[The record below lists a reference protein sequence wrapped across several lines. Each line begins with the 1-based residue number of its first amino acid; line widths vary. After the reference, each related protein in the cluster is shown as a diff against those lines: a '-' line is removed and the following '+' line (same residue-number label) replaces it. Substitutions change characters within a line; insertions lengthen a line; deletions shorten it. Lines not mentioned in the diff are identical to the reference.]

1 MSKQANKIDQRL
13 LQIPFACSIITRIFK
28 SHPNVTALRNFQ
40 WVPKAG
46 ETEFWFND
54 GDDLF
59 AVDTYGRSCS
69 LLPSDDDDFPQ
80 RVITERSKE
89 LSKLMCAFE
98 DEEPDLYA
106 TSRTTLN
113 DEFMKNKTLIE
124 SILESLAKNWFEIQK
139 VIGTDFSFHFSN
151 KHPIV
156 AIYVDDA
163 VYYFRMQPSIRI
175 TDKMTLIIRGC
186 EDAKHIDR
194 IVEILA

>member
-40 WVPKAG
+40 WVPKSG

-59 AVDTYGRSCS
+59 AVNTYGHSCS
-69 LLPSDDDDFPQ
+69 LLPSGNADFPQ

-98 DEEPDLYA
+98 DEEPDLTA
-106 TSRTTLN
+106 TSRAVLN
-113 DEFMKNKTLIE
+113 EKFIENKTLIE
-124 SILESLAKNWFEIQK
+124 EILGRLAKSWYEIER
-139 VIGTDFSFHFSN
+139 VIGNDFSFHFSN

-163 VYYFRMQPSIRI
+163 VYYFKMQPSIRI
-175 TDKMTLIIRGC
+175 PDKMIMVVRGC
-186 EDAKHIDR
+186 EDAKHLDR